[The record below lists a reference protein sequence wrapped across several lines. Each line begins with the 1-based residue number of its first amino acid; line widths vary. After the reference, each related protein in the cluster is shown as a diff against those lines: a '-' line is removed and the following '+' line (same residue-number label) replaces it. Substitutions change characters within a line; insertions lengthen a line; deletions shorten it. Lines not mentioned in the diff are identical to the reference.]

1 MNEEIKR
8 EKSITMTMLM
18 TPDKANFSGK
28 NVHGGEILK
37 MLDQVAYACAA
48 RYSGHY
54 AVTLSVDMVLFKNPV
69 KIGSL
74 VTFHASVNYTGRTSM
89 EIGIKV
95 ISEDIKDHTMKNTN
109 VCYFT
114 MIAVDEDGK
123 PVPVPKLELITED
136 DKRRYNDALKK
147 EETLECHQDMQNDKK
162 GLNKPFL
169 LS

>member
-95 ISEDIKDHTMKNTN
+95 ISEDIKDHTMNNTN

-114 MIAVDEDGK
+114 MIAGD
-123 PVPVPKLELITED
+123 ED
-136 DKRRYNDALKK
+136 DKRRYNDALKRRDFRMSSRHAK
-147 EETLECHQDMQNDKK
+147 
-162 GLNKPFL
+162 
-169 LS
+169 

>member
-1 MNEEIKR
+1 MSEEVKR
-8 EKSITMTMLM
+8 EKSLTMTMLM

-37 MLDQVAYACAA
+37 MLDHVAYACAA
-48 RYSGHY
+48 RYTGMY
-54 AVTLSVDMVLFKNPV
+54 AVTLSVDMVLFKDPI

-95 ISEDIKDHTMKNTN
+95 ISEDIKDHTIKNTN

-114 MIAVDEDGK
+114 MIAVDEHGK
-123 PVPVPKLELITED
+123 PALVPKLEPETED
-136 DKRRYNDALKK
+136 EKRRYNDAIKRREIRMASRHAK
-147 EETLECHQDMQNDKK
+147 
-162 GLNKPFL
+162 
-169 LS
+169 

>member
-18 TPDKANFSGK
+18 TPDKANFSEK

-136 DKRRYNDALKK
+136 DKRRYNDALKRRDFRMSSRHAK
-147 EETLECHQDMQNDKK
+147 
-162 GLNKPFL
+162 
-169 LS
+169 

>member
-1 MNEEIKR
+1 MNENIKR
-8 EKSITMTMLM
+8 EKSLTMTMLM

-48 RYSGHY
+48 RYSGYY
-54 AVTLSVDMVLFKNPV
+54 AVTLSVDMVLFKNPI

-89 EIGIKV
+89 EVGIKV
-95 ISEDIKDHTMKNTN
+95 ISEDIKDKTIKNTN

-114 MIAVDEDGK
+114 MVAVDENGS
-123 PVPVPKLELITED
+123 PMSVPKLELLNED
-136 DKRRYNDALKK
+136 DRRRYNDALQRREIRMSSRHAK
-147 EETLECHQDMQNDKK
+147 
-162 GLNKPFL
+162 
-169 LS
+169 

>member
-1 MNEEIKR
+1 MSEEVKR
-8 EKSITMTMLM
+8 EKSLTMTMLM

-37 MLDQVAYACAA
+37 MLDHVAYACAA
-48 RYSGHY
+48 RYTGMY
-54 AVTLSVDMVLFKNPV
+54 AVTLSVDMVLFKDPI

-95 ISEDIKDHTMKNTN
+95 ISEDIKDHTIKNTN

-114 MIAVDEDGK
+114 MIAVDEAGK
-123 PVPVPKLELITED
+123 PAPVPKLELVTED
-136 DKRRYNDALKK
+136 DKRRYNDAIQRREIRMSSRHAK
-147 EETLECHQDMQNDKK
+147 
-162 GLNKPFL
+162 
-169 LS
+169 

>member
-1 MNEEIKR
+1 MNDNIHR
-8 EKSITMTMLM
+8 EKSLSMTMLM

-37 MLDQVAYACAA
+37 MLDHVAYACAA
-48 RYSGHY
+48 RYTGNY
-54 AVTLSVDMVLFKNPV
+54 AVTLSVDMVLFKNPI

-95 ISEDIKDHTMKNTN
+95 ISEDIKDHTIKNTN

-114 MIAVDEDGK
+114 MISVDEEGNTT
-123 PVPVPKLELITED
+123 PVPKLELNTED
-136 DKRRYNDALKK
+136 EKRRYNDAIKRREYRMSTRHAK
-147 EETLECHQDMQNDKK
+147 
-162 GLNKPFL
+162 
-169 LS
+169 

>member
-1 MNEEIKR
+1 MSEEVKR
-8 EKSITMTMLM
+8 EKSLTMTMLM

-37 MLDQVAYACAA
+37 MLDHVAYACAA
-48 RYSGHY
+48 RYTGMY
-54 AVTLSVDMVLFKNPV
+54 AVTLSVDMVLFKDPI

-95 ISEDIKDHTMKNTN
+95 ISEDIKDHTIKNTN

-114 MIAVDEDGK
+114 MISVDEDGK
-123 PVPVPKLELITED
+123 PAPVPKLDLVTED
-136 DKRRYNDALKK
+136 DKRRYNDAIARR
-147 EETLECHQDMQNDKK
+147 EARMTSRHTR
-162 GLNKPFL
+162 
-169 LS
+169 

>member
-18 TPDKANFSGK
+18 TPDKANITGK

-136 DKRRYNDALKK
+136 DKRRYNDALKRRDFRMSSRHAK
-147 EETLECHQDMQNDKK
+147 
-162 GLNKPFL
+162 
-169 LS
+169 

>member
-1 MNEEIKR
+1 
-8 EKSITMTMLM
+8 ML
-18 TPDKANFSGK
+18 
-28 NVHGGEILK
+28 VQL
-37 MLDQVAYACAA
+37 

-136 DKRRYNDALKK
+136 DKRRYNDALKRRDFRMSSRHAK
-147 EETLECHQDMQNDKK
+147 
-162 GLNKPFL
+162 
-169 LS
+169 

>member
-1 MNEEIKR
+1 
-8 EKSITMTMLM
+8 
-18 TPDKANFSGK
+18 
-28 NVHGGEILK
+28 

-74 VTFHASVNYTGRTSM
+74 VTFSCFSKLHRTNIYGNRYKSY
-89 EIGIKV
+89 IRRY
-95 ISEDIKDHTMKNTN
+95 KDHTMKNTN

-136 DKRRYNDALKK
+136 DKKK
-147 EETLECHQDMQNDKK
+147 I
-162 GLNKPFL
+162 
-169 LS
+169 

>member
-1 MNEEIKR
+1 MSEEIKR
-8 EKSITMTMLM
+8 EKSLTMTMLM

-37 MLDQVAYACAA
+37 MLDHVAYACAA
-48 RYSGHY
+48 RYTGMY
-54 AVTLSVDMVLFKNPV
+54 AVTLSVDMVLFKDPI

-95 ISEDIKDHTMKNTN
+95 ISEDIKDHTIKNTN

-114 MIAVDEDGK
+114 MIAVDENGK
-123 PVPVPKLELITED
+123 PAAVPKLDLVTED
-136 DKRRYNDALKK
+136 DKRRYNDAIQRREIRMSSRHSK
-147 EETLECHQDMQNDKK
+147 
-162 GLNKPFL
+162 
-169 LS
+169 